1 MIEKIVFF
9 DFDGTLFHHQT
20 EQIPASAI
28 QVLEALAKDPHT
40 YTVLATGRTHYNLTP
55 FANRFDYFDGYVF
68 LNGLHTEFNGVV
80 LDEQIIDQS
89 IAGPVIDTLEELGLF
104 YGTFAASGEYI
115 SKISPEIAADFESV
129 SFNVPPVGNIRLIED
144 IQQLFCF
151 TPAVNFEV
159 IATRHPNFR
168 IIPWDIMGCDIIPK
182 GASKAVGIDKIFDYL
197 GGSIKSYA
205 FGDGMNDIEM
215 FKRVDVSVAMGN
227 AIDDLKAIATMT
239 VPSVEADG
247 VYHAAQQ
254 FGWIK

>member
-28 QVLEALAKDPHT
+28 KVLEVLANDPHT

-55 FANRFDYFDGYVF
+55 FANRSDYFDGYVF
-68 LNGLHTEFNGVV
+68 LNGLHTEFHGVV

-89 IAGPVIDTLEELGLF
+89 VAGPVIDTLEELGLF
-104 YGTFAASGEYI
+104 YGAFATSGEFI
-115 SKISPEIAADFESV
+115 SQLTPEIAADFQSV
-129 SFNVPPVGNIRLIED
+129 SFNVPPVGNIRQIND

-151 TPAVNFEV
+151 TPPENFAV
-159 IATRHPNFR
+159 IADKHPNFR

-182 GASKAVGIDKIFDYL
+182 GASKAVGINKIFDHL
-197 GGSIKSYA
+197 KQPIKSYA
-205 FGDGMNDIEM
+205 FGDGMNDLEM
-215 FKRVDVSVAMGN
+215 FQRVDVSVAMGN
-227 AIDDLKAIATMT
+227 AMDELKAIATIT
-239 VPSVEADG
+239 APSVDADG
-247 VYHAAQQ
+247 VYVIAQQ